1 MPEFDEDGKPASLD
15 EIDERIDHGE
25 FWTQFASNLGFE
37 SPAAARDEHDR
48 EGWRETERAR
58 IRCLDLM
65 EHPPRRRSPTL
76 GVFGPTEVRQVNV
89 KLDDGRL
96 RGASGARGRGGRA
109 TDDDG
114 ADAPADRGE
123 AGDQRTARLTGSLT
137 AAVAAARRC
146 RRRNPRE

>member
-1 MPEFDEDGKPASLD
+1 MPEFDEDGEPASLD

-48 EGWRETERAR
+48 DGWRETERAR

-89 KLDDGRL
+89 KLTTADFDAL
-96 RGASGARGRGGRA
+96 RVLADEGDVPPTTMARMLL
-109 TDDDG
+109 
-114 ADAPADRGE
+114 
-123 AGDQRTARLTGSLT
+123 RTAVRQ
-137 AAVAAARRC
+137 AI
-146 RRRNPRE
+146 NEPRG

>member
-1 MPEFDEDGKPASLD
+1 MPAFDEDGKPASLD

-65 EHPPRRRSPTL
+65 EHPPRRQSPTL

-89 KLDDGRL
+89 KLTTADFEAL
-96 RGASGARGRGGRA
+96 RVLADEGDVPPTTMARMLL
-109 TDDDG
+109 
-114 ADAPADRGE
+114 
-123 AGDQRTARLTGSLT
+123 RTAVRQ
-137 AAVAAARRC
+137 AI
-146 RRRNPRE
+146 NEPRG

>member
-48 EGWRETERAR
+48 DGWRETERAR

-89 KLDDGRL
+89 KLTTADFDAL
-96 RGASGARGRGGRA
+96 RVLADEGDVPPTTMARMLL
-109 TDDDG
+109 
-114 ADAPADRGE
+114 
-123 AGDQRTARLTGSLT
+123 RTAVRQ
-137 AAVAAARRC
+137 AI
-146 RRRNPRE
+146 NEPRG

>member
-1 MPEFDEDGKPASLD
+1 MPEFDENREPASLD

-48 EGWRETERAR
+48 DGWRETERAR

-89 KLDDGRL
+89 KLTTADFDAL
-96 RGASGARGRGGRA
+96 RVLADEGDVPPTTMARMLL
-109 TDDDG
+109 
-114 ADAPADRGE
+114 
-123 AGDQRTARLTGSLT
+123 RTAVRQ
-137 AAVAAARRC
+137 AI
-146 RRRNPRE
+146 NEPRG